1 MIPLL
6 AVLFGLSTL
15 APAVLADLPGILERG
30 GDASYGAEQV
40 VSCDTPDG
48 TASALVTIQQA
59 DGALLVGSGA
69 DTTIAM
75 GAGGFALLGQ
85 DGVIDQA
92 TVSGA
97 TNESASPYTVAEL
110 GGVAYLGREATAFR
124 LTRDE
129 IVRAELV
136 LDDLT
141 GVVVRAITYHAEGT
155 PYCTHRFISFDPG
168 QRVLPAHATA
178 DSPALVSLGDD
189 APSPFPELVAGFTR
203 LDQYEDAQGLQFSYY
218 SDGFFSF
225 AVFQT
230 PAVVPLPGAALVEVG
245 RGEYQRMFTPGQ
257 VFYSWETEDGAMAM
271 VGDLP
276 PDMHEAVL
284 TELPDPDRPGLFR
297 RLWRSIFGLSGG
309 RYR

>member
-6 AVLFGLSTL
+6 ALLFGLSTL

-40 VSCDTPDG
+40 VTCDTPDG
-48 TASALVTIQQA
+48 MASALVTIEQSE
-59 DGALLVGSGA
+59 GALLVGSGA

-92 TVSGA
+92 NVSGA
-97 TNESASPYTVAEL
+97 TVQPISPYTVAEL
-110 GGVAYLGREATAFR
+110 GGVSYLGREATAFR
-124 LTRDE
+124 LTRDDV
-129 IVRAELV
+129 IRAELV

-178 DSPALVSLGDD
+178 DELALVPLGADV
-189 APSPFPELVAGFTR
+189 PSPFPELVAGFTR
-203 LDQYEDAQGLQFSYY
+203 LDHYEDADGLKFSYY

-230 PAVVPLPGAALVEVG
+230 PGVVPLPDAGLVEVG
-245 RGEYQRMFTPGQ
+245 RGEYQRMFTSGQ
-257 VFYSWETEDGAMAM
+257 VFYSWETKDGAMAM

-297 RLWRSIFGLSGG
+297 RLWRSFFGVSAGS
-309 RYR
+309 YR

>member
-6 AVLFGLSTL
+6 ALLFGLSVL
-15 APAVLADLPGILERG
+15 APTVLADLPGILERG

-48 TASALVTIQQA
+48 MASALVTIQQA
-59 DGALLVGSGA
+59 EGALLVGSGA
-69 DTTIAM
+69 ETSIAM
-75 GAGGFALLGQ
+75 GSGGFALMGQ
-85 DGVIDQA
+85 EGVIDQA

-97 TNESASPYTVAEL
+97 GDAPASLYTVTEL

-124 LTRDE
+124 LTRDD
-129 IVRAELV
+129 VLRAELV

-141 GVVVRAITYHAEGT
+141 GVVVRAVTYHAEGA
-155 PYCTHRFISFDPG
+155 PYCTHRFITFEPG
-168 QRVLPAHATA
+168 DRELPEPATS
-178 DSPALVSLGDD
+178 DDQALVPLG
-189 APSPFPELVAGFTR
+189 AEVATPFPELVAGFAR
-203 LDQYEDAQGLQFSYY
+203 LDQYEDAEGLKFSYY

-230 PAVVPLPGAALVEVG
+230 PGVAPLPGAGVVELEQ
-245 RGEYQRMFTPGQ
+245 GEYQRMFTAGQ
-257 VFYSWETEDGAMAM
+257 VFYSWETREGAMAM

-284 TELPDPDRPGLFR
+284 AEFPDPDRPGLFR
-297 RLWRSIFGLSGG
+297 RLWRSIFGVSAG